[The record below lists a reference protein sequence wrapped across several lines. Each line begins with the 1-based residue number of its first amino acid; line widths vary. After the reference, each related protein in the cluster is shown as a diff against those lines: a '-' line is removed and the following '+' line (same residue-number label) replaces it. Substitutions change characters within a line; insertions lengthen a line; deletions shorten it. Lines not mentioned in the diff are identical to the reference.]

1 MAADAVTHGKDG
13 LQSAVLHLAGHL
25 ARALQTN
32 CPEFPESCLPAQFA
46 LLEDVD
52 QVLVDRPHILL
63 EQLRNECLRQPDR
76 LVFEPALESRAPI
89 LRLVEDYARLGRWF
103 IGHGHI
109 EGLKLAAWFQAGNIP
124 PIATV
129 VLAPSRVNKSAAAMS
144 NWRGLN
150 FTQELSVNWSDKY
163 GPTNFFPEKV
173 SGKMEGHLP
182 PGITDGTA
190 AVPPSGLAQKGQIQ
204 S

>member
-1 MAADAVTHGKDG
+1 
-13 LQSAVLHLAGHL
+13 
-25 ARALQTN
+25 
-32 CPEFPESCLPAQFA
+32 
-46 LLEDVD
+46 
-52 QVLVDRPHILL
+52 
-63 EQLRNECLRQPDR
+63 
-76 LVFEPALESRAPI
+76 
-89 LRLVEDYARLGRWF
+89 LGRWF
-103 IGHGHI
+103 IRQGHI
-109 EGLKLAAWFQAGNIP
+109 QGLKLAVWFQAGNIP
-124 PIATV
+124 PIATGV
-129 VLAPSRVNKSAAAMS
+129 HAPSRVNKTAAAIS